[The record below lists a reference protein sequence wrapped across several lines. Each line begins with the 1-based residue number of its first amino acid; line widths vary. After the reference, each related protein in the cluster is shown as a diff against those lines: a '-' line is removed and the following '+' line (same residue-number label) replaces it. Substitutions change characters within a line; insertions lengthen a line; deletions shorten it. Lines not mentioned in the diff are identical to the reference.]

1 MGRLL
6 LYLGKW
12 SVQEIMS
19 LKTSVS
25 LPYEDG
31 VSQCVS
37 SPDLLGERVTLL
49 DSHHPLR
56 CDGIIH
62 VPQTLA
68 LTAVLL

>member
-12 SVQEIMS
+12 SVQEIVS

-37 SPDLLGERVTLL
+37 SPDLLMERVTLL

-62 VPQTLA
+62 VP
-68 LTAVLL
+68 